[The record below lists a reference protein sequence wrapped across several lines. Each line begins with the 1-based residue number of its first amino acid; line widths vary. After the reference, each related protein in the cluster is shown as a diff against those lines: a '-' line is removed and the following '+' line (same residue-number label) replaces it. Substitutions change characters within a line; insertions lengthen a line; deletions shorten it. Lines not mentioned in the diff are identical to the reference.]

1 MMRNLLNWSRLSRS
15 THRVHPWHPASTWSV
30 WPPQSGWPFQGCPL
44 GPLSGQ
50 SYGSAREQPQGPLKD
65 TKDSTNQL
73 HDFLLRKTRFCWLLI
88 KFVTYEYSI
97 FVDDEHV
104 VNGLSIGEGARSG
117 SWHSIRKNL
126 LDVLSDHACHRHPHI
141 WDKIASLGLTF

>member
-15 THRVHPWHPASTWSV
+15 THCVPPWHPVSAWSV

-65 TKDSTNQL
+65 KKDSNQL
-73 HDFLLRKTRFCWLLI
+73 QWFLNKNSGQFWLWVN
-88 KFVTYEYSI
+88 FFTYEYSI
-97 FVDDEHV
+97 FVDDEHI

-117 SWHSIRKNL
+117 SWHSIRKNP

-141 WDKIASLGLTF
+141 WNKIASLGLKF